1 MILSVEDERND
12 SMKWNIGLLE
22 WNQELNIDI
31 GMNSINMN
39 TGWLIMIYWIQDNVI
54 VWLIDMWWI
63 LDWIEWICSN
73 NEEEIQEEYSE
84 IQSV

>member
-31 GMNSINMN
+31 GMKIGSYLMN
-39 TGWLIMIYWIQDNVI
+39 LNR
-54 VWLIDMWWI
+54 
-63 LDWIEWICSN
+63 
-73 NEEEIQEEYSE
+73 
-84 IQSV
+84 

>member
-12 SMKWNIGLLE
+12 SMRWNIGLLE

-39 TGWLIMIYWIQDNVI
+39 TGWLIMIYWIQENVI
-54 VWLIDMWWI
+54 VWLIRYVMNTW
-63 LDWIEWICSN
+63 LDW
-73 NEEEIQEEYSE
+73 
-84 IQSV
+84 VDMF

>member
-39 TGWLIMIYWIQDNVI
+39 TGWLIMVYWIQANVI
-54 VWLIDMWWI
+54 VWLIRYVMNMW
-63 LDWIEWICSN
+63 LDWVNIF
-73 NEEEIQEEYSE
+73 
-84 IQSV
+84 